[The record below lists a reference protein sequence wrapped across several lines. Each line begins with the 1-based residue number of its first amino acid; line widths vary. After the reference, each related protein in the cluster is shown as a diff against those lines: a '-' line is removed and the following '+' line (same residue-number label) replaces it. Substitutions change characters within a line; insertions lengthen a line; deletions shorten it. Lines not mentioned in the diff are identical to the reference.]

1 MKNLEDSNGEQSERP
16 GKLRPSADTFLTVL
30 AQCTP
35 LLAQTALLWYM
46 IVQGRWV
53 FLALLLP
60 GLAGNLA
67 LCILTLLRSQSTA
80 KHRQG
85 QRYSPGSQ
93 THDVLE
99 LESTCADMTALAS
112 LDLPCLESKLFD
124 NNPRPTGKGQHW
136 QSIVH
141 TWLSSLEGATSY
153 QAMIGCGTREDFLI
167 DLAADG
173 PHALVAGTTGSGKSV
188 FLQTWCLSLACSIP
202 PSRLNVV
209 LLDFKGGS
217 GFNLLAGLPHTVG
230 CVNDLDLEQAVR
242 SLAGIRKEL
251 KRRETLVAREG
262 VADVKELVSPPP
274 RLLVVIDEFQALRQQ
289 LPDYQD
295 DLVRLASQGRSLGM
309 NLIACTQQTMGQ
321 VSAQM
326 RANMNLGICL
336 RVRDPVQSKELL
348 GSACAAHISSTN
360 PGQGFCEG
368 GDGIRA
374 FRTCQ
379 ADNPGGLVAQIAKA
393 ASFCGFRPAPPLFS
407 TPLPDTERNG
417 VRGAGYGTRAT
428 FQNGHPLVPIG
439 WLDDGVLLHTCMMP
453 IIGNTALIG
462 PMGRGKTTLIGAL
475 TQRLLRLLEEMG
487 SKPGDLSKT
496 ACIPDSFDLRL
507 SFRKGDAYSSLDLH
521 TRRRQSVSSSDPSR
535 LPSPSGSEPSLRN
548 ALSGQATSSAG
559 ASPSPEKSE
568 EPYEGLIWLIDDA
581 QDLLDPMSR
590 QPLAGQV
597 NKALSMDGV
606 AVILAVDSAA
616 AIRRPERFRQRL
628 VFPFGERSVDM
639 ACGIPSASLDGPG
652 RPVCTI
658 PGRGLFMSPGQ
669 ALPIQC
675 FPSDSLGN
683 NP

>member
-1 MKNLEDSNGEQSERP
+1 M
-16 GKLRPSADTFLTVL
+16 TVL
-30 AQCTP
+30 TS
-35 LLAQTALLWYM
+35 
-46 IVQGRWV
+46 R
-53 FLALLLP
+53 
-60 GLAGNLA
+60 
-67 LCILTLLRSQSTA
+67 
-80 KHRQG
+80 
-85 QRYSPGSQ
+85 
-93 THDVLE
+93 
-99 LESTCADMTALAS
+99 
-112 LDLPCLESKLFD
+112 DLPSLESKLF
-124 NNPRPTGKGQHW
+124 NSNPCLTGKGQHW

-141 TWLSSLEGATSY
+141 SWLSSLEGTASY
-153 QAMIGCGTREDFLI
+153 RVMIGCGIREDFLI

-188 FLQTWCLSLACSIP
+188 FLQTWCLSLASSIP
-202 PSRLNVV
+202 PSRLNMV

-262 VADVKELVSPPP
+262 VADVMELASPPP

-289 LPDYQD
+289 LPDYQE

-321 VSAQM
+321 VGAQM

-348 GSACAAHISSTN
+348 GSPCAAHINPTN

-368 GDGIRA
+368 GDGIKA
-374 FRTCQ
+374 FRTSQ

-393 ASFCGFRPAPPLFS
+393 ATFCGFRPAPPLFS
-407 TPLPDTERNG
+407 APLPDTERNG
-417 VRGAGYGTRAT
+417 VRSAGYETRAT

-439 WLDDGVLLHTCMMP
+439 WLDDGVLLHTCRMP

-462 PMGRGKTTLIGAL
+462 PLGRGKTTLIGAL
-475 TQRLLRLLEEMG
+475 TQRLLRLLKEIE
-487 SKPGDLSKT
+487 SKPGNLAKT
-496 ACIPDSFDLRL
+496 AGIPGPFDLRL
-507 SFRKGDAYSSLDLH
+507 SFRKGDAYSSLDLY
-521 TRRRQSVSSSDPSR
+521 TWRRQSGSSPDPSQ
-535 LPSPSGSEPSLRN
+535 LPPPFRAEPSLRK
-548 ALSGQATSSAG
+548 ALSSPVISPDGTSS
-559 ASPSPEKSE
+559 SHEKSM

-590 QPLAGQV
+590 LPLAGQV
-597 NKALSMDGV
+597 SKALSMDGV
-606 AVILAVDSAA
+606 ALILAVDSAA

-658 PGRGLFMSPGQ
+658 PGRGLLMSPGQ

>member
-30 AQCTP
+30 AQCAP

-46 IVQGRWV
+46 IAQGRWM

-67 LCILTLLRSQSTA
+67 LCILTLLKSQSTA
-80 KHRQG
+80 KRRQG
-85 QRYSPGSQ
+85 QRYSPGSR

-112 LDLPCLESKLFD
+112 LDLPSLESKLFD
-124 NNPRPTGKGQHW
+124 NNRRPPDKGLYW

-141 TWLSSLEGATSY
+141 TWLSSLEGTASY
-153 QAMIGCGTREDFLI
+153 RAMIGCGMREDFLI

-202 PSRLNVV
+202 PSRLNMV

-262 VADVKELVSPPP
+262 VADVMELVSPPP
-274 RLLVVIDEFQALRQQ
+274 RLLVVVDEFQALRQQ
-289 LPDYQD
+289 LPDYQE

-336 RVRDPVQSKELL
+336 RVRDPMQSKELL
-348 GSACAAHISSTN
+348 GSPCAAHINPTN
-360 PGQGFCEG
+360 PGQGFCES
-368 GDGIRA
+368 GDGVRA
-374 FRTCQ
+374 FRTSQ
-379 ADNPGGLVAQIAKA
+379 ADNSGGLVTQIAKA
-393 ASFCGFRPAPPLFS
+393 ATFCGFRPAPPLFS
-407 TPLPDTERNG
+407 APLPDAERNG
-417 VRGAGYGTRAT
+417 VRSARYETRAT

-439 WLDDGVLLHTCMMP
+439 WLDDGVLLHTCRMP

-462 PMGRGKTTLIGAL
+462 PLGRGKTTLIGAL
-475 TQRLLRLLEEMG
+475 TQRLLRLLKEIE
-487 SKPGDLSKT
+487 SKPGDLAKT
-496 ACIPDSFDLRL
+496 AGIPGPFDLRL
-507 SFRKGDAYSSLDLH
+507 SFRKGDAYSSFDLY
-521 TRRRQSVSSSDPSR
+521 TRRRQSASSPDPSQ
-535 LPSPSGSEPSLRN
+535 LPPPSEAEPSLRN
-548 ALSGQATSSAG
+548 VLSGQATSPAG
-559 ASPSPEKSE
+559 ASSSPEKSK

>member
-30 AQCTP
+30 AQCAP

-46 IVQGRWV
+46 IAQGRWM

-80 KHRQG
+80 KRRQG
-85 QRYSPGSQ
+85 QRCSPGSRA
-93 THDVLE
+93 HDAFE
-99 LESTCADMTALAS
+99 LESTRADMTLLAS
-112 LDLPCLESKLFD
+112 LDLPSLESKLFD
-124 NNPRPTGKGQHW
+124 NNRRPPDKGLYW

-141 TWLSSLEGATSY
+141 TWLSSLEGTASY
-153 QAMIGCGTREDFLI
+153 RAMIGCGMREDFLI

-202 PSRLNVV
+202 PSRLNMV

-262 VADVKELVSPPP
+262 VADVMELVSPPP
-274 RLLVVIDEFQALRQQ
+274 RLLVVVDEFQALRQQ
-289 LPDYQD
+289 LPDYQE

-336 RVRDPVQSKELL
+336 RVRDPMQSKELL
-348 GSACAAHISSTN
+348 GSPCAAHINPTN
-360 PGQGFCEG
+360 PGQGFCES
-368 GDGIRA
+368 GDGVRA
-374 FRTCQ
+374 FRTSQ
-379 ADNPGGLVAQIAKA
+379 ADNPGGLVTQIAKA
-393 ASFCGFRPAPPLFS
+393 ATFCGFRPAPPLFS
-407 TPLPDTERNG
+407 APLPDTERNG
-417 VRGAGYGTRAT
+417 VRSAGYETRAT

-439 WLDDGVLLHTCMMP
+439 WLDDGVLLHTCRMP

-462 PMGRGKTTLIGAL
+462 PLGRGKTTLIGAL
-475 TQRLLRLLEEMG
+475 TQRLLRLLKEIE
-487 SKPGDLSKT
+487 SKPGDLAKT
-496 ACIPDSFDLRL
+496 AGIPGPFDLRL
-507 SFRKGDAYSSLDLH
+507 SFRKGDAYSSFDLY
-521 TRRRQSVSSSDPSR
+521 TRRRQSASSPDPSQ
-535 LPSPSGSEPSLRN
+535 LPPPSGAEPSLRN
-548 ALSGQATSSAG
+548 VLSGQATSSAG
-559 ASPSPEKSE
+559 ASSSPEKSK

-658 PGRGLFMSPGQ
+658 PGRGLFISPGQ

>member
-1 MKNLEDSNGEQSERP
+1 M
-16 GKLRPSADTFLTVL
+16 FLT
-30 AQCTP
+30 
-35 LLAQTALLWYM
+35 
-46 IVQGRWV
+46 
-53 FLALLLP
+53 LLLP

-80 KHRQG
+80 KRRQG
-85 QRYSPGSQ
+85 QRNSPGSRA
-93 THDVLE
+93 HDAFE
-99 LESTCADMTALAS
+99 LESTRADMTLLAS
-112 LDLPCLESKLFD
+112 LDLPSLESKLFD
-124 NNPRPTGKGQHW
+124 NNRRPPDKGLYW

-141 TWLSSLEGATSY
+141 TWLSSLEGTASY
-153 QAMIGCGTREDFLI
+153 QAMIGCGIREDFLI
-167 DLAADG
+167 DLATDG

-202 PSRLNVV
+202 PSRLNMV

-262 VADVKELVSPPP
+262 VADVMELVSPPP

-289 LPDYQD
+289 LPDYQE

-321 VSAQM
+321 VGAQM

-336 RVRDPVQSKELL
+336 RVRDSVQSKELL
-348 GSACAAHISSTN
+348 GSPCAAHINPTN

-368 GDGIRA
+368 GDGIKA
-374 FRTCQ
+374 FRTSQ

-393 ASFCGFRPAPPLFS
+393 ATFCGFRPAPPLFS
-407 TPLPDTERNG
+407 APLPDTERNG
-417 VRGAGYGTRAT
+417 VRSAGYETRAT

-439 WLDDGVLLHTCMMP
+439 WLDDGVLLHTCRMP

-462 PMGRGKTTLIGAL
+462 PLGRGKTTLIGAL
-475 TQRLLRLLEEMG
+475 TQRLLRLLKEIE
-487 SKPGDLSKT
+487 SKPGDLAKT
-496 ACIPDSFDLRL
+496 AGIPGPIDLRL
-507 SFRKGDAYSSLDLH
+507 SFRKGDAYSSFDLY
-521 TRRRQSVSSSDPSR
+521 TRRRQSASSPDPSQ
-535 LPSPSGSEPSLRN
+535 LPPPSRAEPSLRK
-548 ALSGQATSSAG
+548 ALSSLMTSPGRTSS
-559 ASPSPEKSE
+559 SPEENE

-590 QPLAGQV
+590 LPLAGQV
-597 NKALSMDGV
+597 SKALSMDGV
-606 AVILAVDSAA
+606 ALILAVDSAA

-658 PGRGLFMSPGQ
+658 PGRGLLMSPGQ

>member
-1 MKNLEDSNGEQSERP
+1 MKNLKESNGKQFERP
-16 GKLRPSADTFLTVL
+16 GKPRPSADTVLTVL
-30 AQCTP
+30 AQCAP
-35 LLAQTALLWYM
+35 FLAQAAMLWYM
-46 IVQGRWV
+46 IAQGRWI

-67 LCILTLLRSQSTA
+67 LCILTLLRSQSSA
-80 KHRQG
+80 KCKQG
-85 QRYSPGSQ
+85 QRHSPASR
-93 THDVLE
+93 THDALE
-99 LESTCADMTALAS
+99 IESACADMTALES
-112 LDLPCLESKLFD
+112 LDLPGLESKLFG
-124 NNPRPTGKGQHW
+124 NNPGPIGKGQHW

-141 TWLSSLEGATSY
+141 TWLSSLEGTASY

-188 FLQTWCLSLACSIP
+188 FLQTWCLSLASSIP
-202 PSRLNVV
+202 PSRLNLV

-295 DLVRLASQGRSLGM
+295 DLIRLASQGRSLGM

-336 RVRDPVQSKELL
+336 RVRDSVQSKELL
-348 GSACAAHISSTN
+348 GSPCAARISPTN

-374 FRTCQ
+374 FRTSQ
-379 ADNPGGLVAQIAKA
+379 ADNPGRLVAQIAKA

-407 TPLPDTERNG
+407 APLPDTDCNR
-417 VRGAGYGTRAT
+417 VQLAGYATRAT
-428 FQNGHPLVPIG
+428 LHNGHPLVPIG
-439 WLDDGVLLHTCMMP
+439 WMDDGVLLHTCRMP

-475 TQRLLRLLEEMG
+475 IQRLLRLLEEMG
-487 SKPGDLSKT
+487 SKSGDPSKT
-496 ACIPDSFDLRL
+496 AGIPDSFDLRL

-521 TRRRQSVSSSDPSR
+521 TRRRQSAVPSQS
-535 LPSPSGSEPSLRN
+535 PSPSGAEPYLRK
-548 ALSGQATSSAG
+548 ALSGQVTSSTG
-559 ASPSPEKSE
+559 ASSSPGKSE

-581 QDLLDPMSR
+581 QDLLDPMCR
-590 QPLAGQV
+590 LPLAEQV
-597 NKALSMDGV
+597 SRAMSMDGV
-606 AVILAVDSAA
+606 ALILAVDSAA

-639 ACGIPSASLDGPG
+639 ACGIPSVSLDGPG
-652 RPVCTI
+652 RPISTI
-658 PGRGLFMSPGQ
+658 PGRGLLLSPGQ